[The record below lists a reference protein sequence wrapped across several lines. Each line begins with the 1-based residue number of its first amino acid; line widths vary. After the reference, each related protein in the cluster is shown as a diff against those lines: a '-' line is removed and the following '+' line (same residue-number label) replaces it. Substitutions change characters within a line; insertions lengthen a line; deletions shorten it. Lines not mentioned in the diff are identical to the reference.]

1 MAKSPKDQALRIF
14 EPDPDAVYS
23 IEITERLTQIPRR
36 TIAVYVKHRL
46 ISPMVEQGG
55 GMFFDEEAIRLLR
68 RIEQL
73 RTSYGVNLPGIK
85 MILGL
90 LEELEQRQVE
100 LRFRRGKLSEKG
112 LAVAFGPWWFG
123 RPIRASFLS
132 RQFVHSPQPR
142 CQRAPNAQGDK
153 TR

>member
-1 MAKSPKDQALRIF
+1 MGKSPQDQALRIF

-100 LRFRRGKLSEKG
+100 LRFRRG
-112 LAVAFGPWWFG
+112 
-123 RPIRASFLS
+123 
-132 RQFVHSPQPR
+132 
-142 CQRAPNAQGDK
+142 
-153 TR
+153 

>member
-1 MAKSPKDQALRIF
+1 MAKSRQDQALRIF
-14 EPDPDAVYS
+14 EPDPDAAYS

-36 TIAVYVKHRL
+36 TITVYVKHRL
-46 ISPMVEQGG
+46 VSPMVEQGG

-85 MILGL
+85 MIMQL

-100 LRFRRGKLSEKG
+100 LRFRRG
-112 LAVAFGPWWFG
+112 
-123 RPIRASFLS
+123 
-132 RQFVHSPQPR
+132 
-142 CQRAPNAQGDK
+142 
-153 TR
+153 

>member
-1 MAKSPKDQALRIF
+1 MGKSPKDQALRIF
-14 EPDPDAVYS
+14 EPDPGAVYS

-46 ISPMVEQGG
+46 VSPMVEQGG

-85 MILGL
+85 MIMQL

-100 LRFRRGKLSEKG
+100 LRFRRG
-112 LAVAFGPWWFG
+112 
-123 RPIRASFLS
+123 
-132 RQFVHSPQPR
+132 
-142 CQRAPNAQGDK
+142 
-153 TR
+153 

>member
-23 IEITERLTQIPRR
+23 IEIIERLTQIPRR

-46 ISPMVEQGG
+46 VSPMVEQGG

-85 MILGL
+85 MIMQL

-100 LRFRRGKLSEKG
+100 LRFRRG
-112 LAVAFGPWWFG
+112 
-123 RPIRASFLS
+123 
-132 RQFVHSPQPR
+132 
-142 CQRAPNAQGDK
+142 
-153 TR
+153 

>member
-1 MAKSPKDQALRIF
+1 MGKSPNDQALRIF

-46 ISPMVEQGG
+46 VSPMVEQGG

-100 LRFRRGKLSEKG
+100 LRFRRG
-112 LAVAFGPWWFG
+112 
-123 RPIRASFLS
+123 
-132 RQFVHSPQPR
+132 
-142 CQRAPNAQGDK
+142 
-153 TR
+153 

>member
-1 MAKSPKDQALRIF
+1 MGKSPKDQALRIF

-46 ISPMVEQGG
+46 VSPMVEQGG
-55 GMFFDEEAIRLLR
+55 GMLFDEEAIRLLR

-85 MILGL
+85 MIMQL

-100 LRFRRGKLSEKG
+100 LRFRRG
-112 LAVAFGPWWFG
+112 
-123 RPIRASFLS
+123 
-132 RQFVHSPQPR
+132 
-142 CQRAPNAQGDK
+142 
-153 TR
+153 

>member
-1 MAKSPKDQALRIF
+1 MGESLENQALQLF

-36 TIAVYVKHRL
+36 TIAIYVKHRL
-46 ISPMVEQGG
+46 VSPMVEQGG

-85 MILGL
+85 MIMQL

-100 LRFRRGKLSEKG
+100 LRFRRG
-112 LAVAFGPWWFG
+112 
-123 RPIRASFLS
+123 
-132 RQFVHSPQPR
+132 
-142 CQRAPNAQGDK
+142 
-153 TR
+153 

>member
-1 MAKSPKDQALRIF
+1 MGKSPNDQALRIF

-46 ISPMVEQGG
+46 VSPMVEQGG

-85 MILGL
+85 MIMQL

-100 LRFRRGKLSEKG
+100 LRFRRGELVRERVGS
-112 LAVAFGPWWFG
+112 
-123 RPIRASFLS
+123 SFRTLVV
-132 RQFVHSPQPR
+132 RF
-142 CQRAPNAQGDK
+142 
-153 TR
+153 

>member
-1 MAKSPKDQALRIF
+1 MGKSPQDQALRIF
-14 EPDPDAVYS
+14 EPDPEAVYS

-46 ISPMVEQGG
+46 VSPMVEQGG

-85 MILGL
+85 MIMRL

-100 LRFRRGKLSEKG
+100 LRFRRG
-112 LAVAFGPWWFG
+112 
-123 RPIRASFLS
+123 
-132 RQFVHSPQPR
+132 
-142 CQRAPNAQGDK
+142 
-153 TR
+153 

>member
-1 MAKSPKDQALRIF
+1 MGKSPQDQALRIF

-46 ISPMVEQGG
+46 VSPMVEQGG

-85 MILGL
+85 MIMRL

-100 LRFRRGKLSEKG
+100 LRFRRG
-112 LAVAFGPWWFG
+112 
-123 RPIRASFLS
+123 
-132 RQFVHSPQPR
+132 
-142 CQRAPNAQGDK
+142 
-153 TR
+153 

>member
-1 MAKSPKDQALRIF
+1 MGKSPKDHALRIF

-46 ISPMVEQGG
+46 VSPMVEQGG

-85 MILGL
+85 MIMRL

-100 LRFRRGKLSEKG
+100 LRFRRG
-112 LAVAFGPWWFG
+112 
-123 RPIRASFLS
+123 
-132 RQFVHSPQPR
+132 
-142 CQRAPNAQGDK
+142 
-153 TR
+153 

>member
-1 MAKSPKDQALRIF
+1 MGKSPKDQTLRIF

-85 MILGL
+85 MIMQL

-100 LRFRRGKLSEKG
+100 LRFRRG
-112 LAVAFGPWWFG
+112 
-123 RPIRASFLS
+123 
-132 RQFVHSPQPR
+132 
-142 CQRAPNAQGDK
+142 
-153 TR
+153 

>member
-1 MAKSPKDQALRIF
+1 MGKSPKDQALRIF

-46 ISPMVEQGG
+46 VSPMVEQGG

-85 MILGL
+85 MIMQL

-100 LRFRRGKLSEKG
+100 LRFRRG
-112 LAVAFGPWWFG
+112 
-123 RPIRASFLS
+123 
-132 RQFVHSPQPR
+132 
-142 CQRAPNAQGDK
+142 
-153 TR
+153 

>member
-1 MAKSPKDQALRIF
+1 MGESLENQALQLF
-14 EPDPDAVYS
+14 EPDPDVVYS

-46 ISPMVEQGG
+46 VSPLVEQGG

-68 RIEQL
+68 QIEQL

-85 MILGL
+85 MIMQL

-100 LRFRRGKLSEKG
+100 LRFRRG
-112 LAVAFGPWWFG
+112 
-123 RPIRASFLS
+123 
-132 RQFVHSPQPR
+132 
-142 CQRAPNAQGDK
+142 
-153 TR
+153 

>member
-1 MAKSPKDQALRIF
+1 MGKSPKDQALRIF

-46 ISPMVEQGG
+46 VSPMVEQGG

-68 RIEQL
+68 QIEQL

-85 MILGL
+85 MIMQL

-100 LRFRRGKLSEKG
+100 LRFRRG
-112 LAVAFGPWWFG
+112 
-123 RPIRASFLS
+123 
-132 RQFVHSPQPR
+132 
-142 CQRAPNAQGDK
+142 
-153 TR
+153 

>member
-1 MAKSPKDQALRIF
+1 MGKSPKDQALRVF

-46 ISPMVEQGG
+46 VSPMVEQGG

-85 MILGL
+85 MIMQL

-100 LRFRRGKLSEKG
+100 LRFRRG
-112 LAVAFGPWWFG
+112 
-123 RPIRASFLS
+123 
-132 RQFVHSPQPR
+132 
-142 CQRAPNAQGDK
+142 
-153 TR
+153 

>member
-1 MAKSPKDQALRIF
+1 MGESPKDHALRIF

-46 ISPMVEQGG
+46 VSPMVEQGG

-68 RIEQL
+68 RVEQL

-85 MILGL
+85 MIMRL

-100 LRFRRGKLSEKG
+100 LRFRRG
-112 LAVAFGPWWFG
+112 
-123 RPIRASFLS
+123 
-132 RQFVHSPQPR
+132 
-142 CQRAPNAQGDK
+142 
-153 TR
+153 